1 MRISDW
7 SSDVCSSDLPADI
20 AALNALPMGE
30 GTVESTRSALVGK
43 TGENVA
49 VRRFERF
56 ETANQLASYVHGGR
70 IGVLVD
76 FSGPEENGKDHDMKL
91 AATNHKAPNHT
102 SGPGA
107 QSAPQPSRKPQR

>member
-30 GTVESTRSALVGK
+30 GTVESTRSALVGR
-43 TGENVA
+43 TGANVA
-49 VRRFERF
+49 VRRFESF

-76 FSGPEENGKDHDMKL
+76 FSCHEENRQDIAMHLD
-91 AATNHKAPNHT
+91 ATKPNAIDST
-102 SGPGA
+102 G
-107 QSAPQPSRKPQR
+107 

>member
-1 MRISDW
+1 
-7 SSDVCSSDLPADI
+7 
-20 AALNALPMGE
+20 MGE

-43 TGENVA
+43 IGENVA

-76 FSGPEENGKDHDMKL
+76 FSGPEETGKDIAMRSEERRVGEECVS
-91 AATNHKAPNHT
+91 TCR
-102 SGPGA
+102 
-107 QSAPQPSRKPQR
+107 SRWSPYHSKKKNIKITKKYIK